1 MVHFNLEVV
10 WSSQASPQVDLVFV
24 HGYGGNPETTWHDE
38 STGKIWIKDEEFIT
52 RIKRPI
58 RIFSFSYNGEV
69 ESNLS
74 SSSPAFHASDLLCC
88 LEQALSRSTGR
99 PLIFVAHGFGGS
111 IVKKAIQLCF
121 VASGYPQTKN
131 ALAGVVFFGTPHT
144 DTDSEAL
151 VQAVKGTVDA
161 FGSED
166 GARGE
171 DIREYVSTASR
182 INAAFISC
190 KPSYL
195 RTLSFWEKTPS
206 KSIGPKSNMH
216 GRPIVSLQCQKVDLQ
231 GNTDHI
237 TECSHEELPRFSSVF
252 SDRFIQFME
261 IFSQFL
267 VDTLSER
274 TVTTVPRRFPRPPSD
289 IRESR
294 FPIEE
299 IPIIRRPGPII
310 KTRRRIWKVSD
321 DDHQSPERLKRDK
334 EDNASR
340 EQFLQSLRGWS
351 ESNYGNEIFV
361 AAGTCEWFK
370 DGSIYKNWL
379 TDPKCGTLFYIGA
392 PGHGK
397 SHLARAIFTHLKS
410 SKPDDI
416 VLGYFC
422 QKGEEKPAIW
432 DYFTWKLITE
442 WPYSFTHVPVQFR
455 RTADDAN
462 PRLDSSAY
470 TEIWTSFRKACSP
483 RTIYLI
489 VDGLEQTPPTN
500 FADFFALIEQLRKP
514 VVLGPEN
521 RINGVQETPTKVK
534 LVITSRWTDA
544 TFTASSTT
552 SCCSL
557 PNDDLKKDVS
567 LYLDKRFQTISKSR
581 PKTVDEHLI
590 RRVKERVTQ
599 KSGTYWLFAKLAADD
614 IESSSA
620 LNSIQELGEDY
631 IPMDLARLY
640 EQKMLPLLQS
650 ANNSERHLRTVLTL
664 IASED
669 NSIAFSLK
677 QLESFIQCIYGQDDM
692 PVESLAKS
700 IQTFCGDLFWV
711 SPIDSLVYSVHAS
724 VRGHLGNYLTV
735 EHRQTNIVFICLK
748 YLLQD
753 SFRTAL
759 PLSFEDRDGTVERM
773 SKTAAFYGFAAQGW
787 IIYIARLDTLSPRL
801 VPLLQTFLSMDCRQ
815 YRTWLHWKSW
825 LFKEE
830 VENIEEITEEPVMV
844 MVREGCLAVIQ
855 HFFPSSTAPRAT
867 LKGKLELWARHMP
880 FSNTQ
885 PPNLLGV
892 QWPDIKGVHEQTVL
906 MAAALSGNPALVEHI
921 LQWDIDMNARDDGGR
936 TALMLCLTSDRL
948 MGPKAMGRKMDVFA
962 VVELLLLHGI
972 DPRMSE
978 HHGITP
984 LHVACV
990 RGRFDLA
997 ELLLR
1002 FNAPVNVTDGWG
1014 FTPLER
1020 AYGTGN
1026 IRIIEMLIDHGAD
1039 VEAWMLSGEP
1049 PLARCIYDGKLEMFE
1064 AFLPFA
1070 DVNQATMLGF
1080 APIHLASDGADR
1092 IEFLRLLLTK
1102 PGLHI
1107 DAVNSATDRFHIKR
1121 ATAIGFAINSCNYTA
1136 LEWLLEAG
1144 AHPGLLPMVT
1154 VPPLHEAIMV
1164 KDKAMIEL
1172 LLFYGA
1178 PVNESRRSWF
1188 PFTALGHAVDL
1199 GLEDVV
1205 ELLLKNGADAS
1216 VEEGYGVTALI
1227 ETAVS
1232 RKRPIPKIIRQLM
1245 ESRNSPDV
1253 NYIRENEQHCVMSAV
1268 GQGDAETVSI
1278 LLEYGADLSKYLQ
1291 SGETVSPF
1299 HNAARYGHVKI
1310 CDILLQHEPA
1320 FLNLQIEKGF
1330 MIESPLFMACHRK
1343 RKEVVR
1349 FLLDKGAKA
1358 DQLSYYYKESPL
1370 FTACDMGDLEIAKM
1384 VLEAAPQM
1392 INIPTAFNFTPLV
1405 YACEHGNVEMIK
1417 MLLDAGADIYLPNA
1431 STTNAFSR
1439 LFEAKG
1445 DKAFKILD
1453 LLLSRGLDINAV
1465 DNETGLTILGMAIV
1479 DAEAR
1484 HVKWLLER
1492 GADPIRAQRSAGRE
1506 ETWRTALQ
1514 LISHTSNKKAPA
1526 IIDLLFEPRWGLLD
1540 HLTHKDYHGGT
1551 LFPILGQSRK
1561 ALPITPRLVSVCDTI
1576 LKETGKDIFS
1586 DLINEP
1592 SIAGLT
1598 PIDCAMNDF
1607 AAKPFALPE
1616 LDKKLLSS
1624 INELLEGPRTT
1635 EDHFLILDYVLSL
1648 LFARGDDFDADTKVL
1663 AEFVL
1668 ARPRVGWDDDGCY
1681 MGSVALQVCALCDE
1695 SIYDPY
1701 VYCPLCE
1708 SSWCSGCKD
1717 GCEVNSLHRHKLL
1730 DIEVRKD
1737 LDINAPDIQ
1746 EILERLQ
1753 KKISSSASN
1762 EQTSQPA
1769 QKSKELSK
1777 SPVINNFASI
1787 EESLPPTR
1795 AQISLQLATLHAFN
1809 FLAISRPIWTPFL
1822 PPSPA
1827 AQALVDPW
1835 HRLWSQEDAYR
1846 RMQSFM
1852 QRRTMNYE
1860 NSAWRRF
1867 QELQYLRRGFTR
1879 AYADEEGVKRDFVLR
1894 DVWRLFVD
1902 EKRIKER
1909 VMLEEEC

>member
-1 MVHFNLEVV
+1 M
-10 WSSQASPQVDLVFV
+10 D
-24 HGYGGNPETTWHDE
+24 
-38 STGKIWIKDEEFIT
+38 
-52 RIKRPI
+52 
-58 RIFSFSYNGEV
+58 
-69 ESNLS
+69 
-74 SSSPAFHASDLLCC
+74 
-88 LEQALSRSTGR
+88 
-99 PLIFVAHGFGGS
+99 
-111 IVKKAIQLCF
+111 
-121 VASGYPQTKN
+121 
-131 ALAGVVFFGTPHT
+131 
-144 DTDSEAL
+144 
-151 VQAVKGTVDA
+151 
-161 FGSED
+161 
-166 GARGE
+166 
-171 DIREYVSTASR
+171 
-182 INAAFISC
+182 
-190 KPSYL
+190 
-195 RTLSFWEKTPS
+195 
-206 KSIGPKSNMH
+206 
-216 GRPIVSLQCQKVDLQ
+216 
-231 GNTDHI
+231 
-237 TECSHEELPRFSSVF
+237 
-252 SDRFIQFME
+252 

-274 TVTTVPRRFPRPPSD
+274 TVTTIPKLFPRPPSD

-294 FPIEE
+294 VPIEE
-299 IPIIRRPGPII
+299 IPIIRRPGPIVRP
-310 KTRRRIWKVSD
+310 RRRFWDKSD
-321 DDHQSPERLKRDK
+321 DGHQSPERRKKDK
-334 EDNASR
+334 EDKTSR
-340 EQFLQSLRGWS
+340 DQFLQSLRGWS

-361 AAGTCEWFK
+361 TAGTCEWFK
-370 DGSIYKNWL
+370 DGAIYKNWL
-379 TDPKCGTLFYIGA
+379 TDPKCGTLFYIGG

-397 SHLARAIFTHLKS
+397 SHLARAIFTHLRS

-422 QKGEEKPAIW
+422 EKGEERPAIW
-432 DYFTWKLITE
+432 EYFTWKLIKE
-442 WPYSFTHVPVQFR
+442 WPDWFTHVPAQFR
-455 RTADDAN
+455 RKSDDVN

-470 TEIWTSFRKACSP
+470 SEIWNSFRKACSP

-489 VDGLEQTPPTN
+489 VDGLEQTPPAN
-500 FADFFALIEQLRKP
+500 FTEFFALIEQLRKP
-514 VVLGPEN
+514 VVPGPEN
-521 RINGVQETPTKVK
+521 RSNSMFETLTKIK
-534 LVITSRWTDA
+534 LVITSRWTNA
-544 TFTASSTT
+544 TFTASRTT

-557 PNDDLKKDVS
+557 PNDDLKKDIS
-567 LYLDKRFQTISKSR
+567 LYLDKRFLTISNSR
-581 PKTVDEHLI
+581 PKTVGEHLV
-590 RRVKERVTQ
+590 RRIKERVIQ
-599 KSGTYWLFAKLAADD
+599 KAGTYWLFAKLAADE
-614 IESSSA
+614 IENSSA
-620 LNSIQELGEDY
+620 LNSIHELREDY
-631 IPMDLARLY
+631 IPMELARLY
-640 EQKMLPLLQS
+640 EEKMLPLLQS
-650 ANNSERHLRTVLTL
+650 TNNSERHLRTVLTF

-669 NSIAFSLK
+669 NSLAFSLK

-724 VRGHLGNYLTV
+724 VRGHLGKYLAM

-753 SFRTAL
+753 SFRTTL
-759 PLSFEDRDGTVERM
+759 PLSLSDRDGTVERM
-773 SKTAAFYGFAAQGW
+773 NKTAAFYGFAAQGW
-787 IIYIARLDTLSPRL
+787 IIYLARLDTLSPHL

-815 YRTWLHWKSW
+815 YRTWLHWKAW

-830 VENIEEITEEPVMV
+830 LGKDDEITEDPIMV
-844 MVREGCLAVIQ
+844 IVREGCLAAIQ

-867 LKGKLELWARHMP
+867 LKSKFELMARRIP
-880 FSNTQ
+880 FSRAK
-885 PPNLLGV
+885 PPNSLDV
-892 QWPDIKGVHEQTVL
+892 RWPNIRGIHEQTVL
-906 MAAALSGNPALVEHI
+906 MAAALSGNCALVEHV
-921 LQWDIDMNARDDGGR
+921 LQWDIDINARDDGGR
-936 TALMLCLTSDRL
+936 NALMLCLTSDRL
-948 MGPKAMGRKMDVFA
+948 MGSKAVGKQMDVYA

-1002 FNAPVNVTDGWG
+1002 FDAPINVTDGWG
-1014 FTPLER
+1014 YTPLER
-1020 AYGTGN
+1020 AYGTEN
-1026 IRIIEMLIDHGAD
+1026 TRLVEMLISRGAD
-1039 VEAWMLSGEP
+1039 VETWMLGGEP
-1049 PLARCIYDGKLEMFE
+1049 PLAKCIYDGKLDMFE

-1070 DVNQATMLGF
+1070 DINQATMLGF
-1080 APIHLASDGADR
+1080 APIHLASDGVGR
-1092 IEFLRLLLTK
+1092 IEFLRLLLAR

-1107 DAVNSATDRFHIKR
+1107 DAVSSAADRFHIKR
-1121 ATAIGFAINSCNYTA
+1121 ATAIGFAINSRNYTA

-1144 AHPGLLPMVT
+1144 AYPGLLPKVT

-1164 KDKAMIEL
+1164 KDRAVIEL
-1172 LLFYGA
+1172 LLVYGA

-1205 ELLLKNGADAS
+1205 ELLLKSGADAS

-1232 RKRPIPKIIRQLM
+1232 RKRPVPKIIRQLM
-1245 ESRNSPDV
+1245 KSRYPPDV

-1278 LLEYGADLSKYLQ
+1278 LLENGADLSKYLQ

-1320 FLNLQIEKGF
+1320 FLDLQIEKGF
-1330 MIESPLFMACHRK
+1330 TIESPLFVACHRK
-1343 RKEVVR
+1343 QKEVVR

-1370 FTACDMGDLEIAKM
+1370 FTACDVGDLEIAKM

-1392 INIPTAFNFTPLV
+1392 VNVPTAFDSTPLV

-1417 MLLDAGADIYLPNA
+1417 MLLDAGAEIYLPNGA
-1431 STTNAFSR
+1431 KTTNSFSR
-1439 LFEAKG
+1439 VFEAEG
-1445 DKAFKILD
+1445 NKAFKALD
-1453 LLLSRGLDINAV
+1453 LLLQSGLDINAV

-1479 DAEAR
+1479 DADAR
-1484 HVKWLLER
+1484 HVKWILER

-1514 LISHTSNKKAPA
+1514 LVSHTSNRKAPA

-1540 HLTHKDYHGGT
+1540 HLTHKDYYGGT

-1561 ALPITPRLVSVCDTI
+1561 AQPITPRLVSVCDSI
-1576 LKETGKDIFS
+1576 FKETGKDIFS

-1598 PIDCAMNDF
+1598 PIDCAMNNF
-1607 AAKPFALPE
+1607 AAKPFAIPE

-1648 LFARGDDFDADTKVL
+1648 LFVREEDIDADIQVL
-1663 AEFVL
+1663 TEFVL
-1668 ARPRVGWDDDGCY
+1668 ARPQVGWDDDGCY
-1681 MGSVALQVCALCDE
+1681 MGSVALQACAICDE

-1701 VYCPLCE
+1701 VYCHLCE
-1708 SSWCSGCKD
+1708 SSWCSGCKVR
-1717 GCEVNSLHRHKLL
+1717 CEMNSLHRHKLL
-1730 DIEVRKD
+1730 DIKLRKD

-1753 KKISSSASN
+1753 KKISGAISN
-1762 EQTSQPA
+1762 EQTSKPIQTDNELNESPIVNSPPSLGESLQPTPA
-1769 QKSKELSK
+1769 Q
-1777 SPVINNFASI
+1777 NA
-1787 EESLPPTR
+1787 
-1795 AQISLQLATLHAFN
+1795 LQLATLHAFN

-1822 PPSPA
+1822 PLSPVA
-1827 AQALVDPW
+1827 HALVDPW
-1835 HRLWSQEDAYR
+1835 HKLWSQEDEYR
-1846 RMQSFM
+1846 QMQSFM

-1867 QELQYLRRGFTR
+1867 QELQYLKRGFTR
-1879 AYADEEGVKRDFVLR
+1879 AYADEEGVRRDFVLR

-1902 EKRIKER
+1902 DKRVKER
-1909 VMLEEEC
+1909 VVLLED